1 MTTNYFV
8 RTVTDQLTSRVLRNV
23 VWLGRDWKDGRRG
36 GRAVPAGVEAD
47 KVRLQPESIRRSLL
61 PGLDWSRVEVG
72 NRNLTTE
79 TNQLLS

>member
-36 GRAVPAGVEAD
+36 DRAYPAGVEAD